1 MDVAIASYKLSF
13 DTRPQG
19 RKGLLQLRLRDG
31 SKAEITLDAA
41 QVAAVAAILDG
52 PSPMYDASEQKVS
65 SIRIFPPPAGDIAH
79 MLVNPAHVDPFILP
93 ETDKKTKDDE

>member
-1 MDVAIASYKLSF
+1 
-13 DTRPQG
+13 
-19 RKGLLQLRLRDG
+19 
-31 SKAEITLDAA
+31 
-41 QVAAVAAILDG
+41 
-52 PSPMYDASEQKVS
+52 MYDASEQKVS